1 LRRYYANA
9 FHPVSSVTVT
19 SLHSASNVFE
29 EWEMAE
35 KEKILGMRVI
45 HALLIKNSWH
55 LLLNCDPK
63 APLQS

>member
-9 FHPVSSVTVT
+9 CFKREAVT

-45 HALLIKNSWH
+45 HALLTKKSWYS
-55 LLLNCDPK
+55 LLNCDPK